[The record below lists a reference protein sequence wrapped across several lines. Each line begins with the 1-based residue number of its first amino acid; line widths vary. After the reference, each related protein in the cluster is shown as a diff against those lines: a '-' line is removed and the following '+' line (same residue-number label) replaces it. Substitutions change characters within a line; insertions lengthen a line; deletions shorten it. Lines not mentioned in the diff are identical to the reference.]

1 MLKQSL
7 QQKLQQKLSPQQIQ
21 LMKLLQVPTL
31 ELEARIKEELEANP
45 ALEEGRDE
53 ESQVDTADGLDDD
66 RGETRD
72 DFDFDA
78 YLDDPTPGYRYAVNN
93 HAEHED
99 RDTAFG
105 AGETFS
111 DRLSAQV
118 GLQPVTDR
126 QRMLAAFLIGN
137 LDEAGYLRRDLY
149 AISSDLAFG
158 QGVEVTEE
166 ELEDILTIVQRLDP
180 AGVGARDL
188 RECLVLQLER
198 KLELAGA
205 DGREG
210 LALAKRILDEQ
221 FDAFT
226 KKHYDKL
233 VARLDVGE
241 DALRS
246 AMAEITRLNPK
257 PGNSGADSSR
267 PIQAVVPDFHVA
279 VEGDELRLQIN
290 GRNAPELKVSNEYRD
305 MMQGY
310 AASKSPDRAQKEAIT
325 FVKRKVDAAK
335 WFIDAIKQR
344 QNTLRVTMQAILH
357 LQEAYFLTGD
367 ETQLRPMI
375 LKDIADR
382 INMDISTVSRVANS
396 KYVQTPYGTFLLK
409 SLFSESLT
417 TESGEEVSTREVKKI
432 LEEAVDA
439 EDKRKP
445 LSDEKLMNVLQDK
458 GYRIARRTVAKY
470 REQLGIPVARLRKEL

>member
-53 ESQVDTADGLDDD
+53 EAQLDTADGLDDD

-105 AGETFS
+105 AGETFA
-111 DRLSAQV
+111 DRLAAQV

-126 QRMLAAFLIGN
+126 ERMLAAFLIGN

-166 ELEDILTIVQRLDP
+166 ELEGVLDIVQRLDP

-188 RECLVLQLER
+188 KECLVLQLDR
-198 KLELAGA
+198 KLEVASDAGQA
-205 DGREG
+205 G
-210 LALAKRILDEQ
+210 LVLAKRILEEQ
-221 FDAFT
+221 FEAFT

-233 VARLDVGE
+233 VARLDVDE
-241 DALRS
+241 DLAFGHVRGHPIESQTGKLRRGQCPTHS
-246 AMAEITRLNPK
+246 
-257 PGNSGADSSR
+257 SSR
-267 PIQAVVPDFHVA
+267 PGFSRF
-279 VEGDELRLQIN
+279 G
-290 GRNAPELKVSNEYRD
+290 GRRRAAPSD
-305 MMQGY
+305 QW
-310 AASKSPDRAQKEAIT
+310 AQ
-325 FVKRKVDAAK
+325 
-335 WFIDAIKQR
+335 
-344 QNTLRVTMQAILH
+344 
-357 LQEAYFLTGD
+357 
-367 ETQLRPMI
+367 RP
-375 LKDIADR
+375 
-382 INMDISTVSRVANS
+382 
-396 KYVQTPYGTFLLK
+396 
-409 SLFSESLT
+409 
-417 TESGEEVSTREVKKI
+417 
-432 LEEAVDA
+432 
-439 EDKRKP
+439 
-445 LSDEKLMNVLQDK
+445 
-458 GYRIARRTVAKY
+458 
-470 REQLGIPVARLRKEL
+470 

>member
-158 QGVEVTEE
+158 QGVEVTAEE
-166 ELEDILTIVQRLDP
+166 VEDSRTIVTSLDH
-180 AGVGARDL
+180 AGAAARDD
-188 RECLVLQLER
+188 RASLVLQLER
-198 KLELAGA
+198 
-205 DGREG
+205 
-210 LALAKRILDEQ
+210 
-221 FDAFT
+221 
-226 KKHYDKL
+226 
-233 VARLDVGE
+233 
-241 DALRS
+241 
-246 AMAEITRLNPK
+246 
-257 PGNSGADSSR
+257 
-267 PIQAVVPDFHVA
+267 
-279 VEGDELRLQIN
+279 
-290 GRNAPELKVSNEYRD
+290 
-305 MMQGY
+305 
-310 AASKSPDRAQKEAIT
+310 
-325 FVKRKVDAAK
+325 
-335 WFIDAIKQR
+335 
-344 QNTLRVTMQAILH
+344 
-357 LQEAYFLTGD
+357 
-367 ETQLRPMI
+367 
-375 LKDIADR
+375 
-382 INMDISTVSRVANS
+382 
-396 KYVQTPYGTFLLK
+396 
-409 SLFSESLT
+409 
-417 TESGEEVSTREVKKI
+417 
-432 LEEAVDA
+432 
-439 EDKRKP
+439 
-445 LSDEKLMNVLQDK
+445 
-458 GYRIARRTVAKY
+458 
-470 REQLGIPVARLRKEL
+470 